1 MASCGLLHVLI
12 VLVIL
17 SSAGSRITP
26 PLAMRLARAFA
37 AGHLLRKSQMHL
49 EDRTGMDRSIG
60 FHPAKKT
67 RVQHVSN
74 TCQTCLMLRML
85 RMLKGQCLL
94 SRTFVA
100 LFLCAKC
107 AELLEFNSKV
117 LVRHLR
123 IAFGLGSVW
132 FKIRS
137 NKFVQRHAKDS
148 LNFCVQIMIVRCFRK
163 WCVHRA
169 TCLDNFQNIHVLKP

>member
-1 MASCGLLHVLI
+1 M
-12 VLVIL
+12 
-17 SSAGSRITP
+17 
-26 PLAMRLARAFA
+26 
-37 AGHLLRKSQMHL
+37 
-49 EDRTGMDRSIG
+49 
-60 FHPAKKT
+60 
-67 RVQHVSN
+67 SN

-148 LNFCVQIMIVRCFRK
+148 LNFCVQIMSDHDCQMFQEMVCASSNMFGQLSKYTCPEALKDFNAKQTCCAFDIDCAVFERCGRFLGFSMFFILCIETLVL
-163 WCVHRA
+163 WLV
-169 TCLDNFQNIHVLKP
+169 CLELRRRCLQPSRCGH